1 MSEEVV
7 QLGPGNRLV
16 GILTTP
22 PSGVRDGAL
31 ACLLMNA
38 GMIHRIGPHRLNV
51 KIARALAGCGIATL
65 RLDLSGVGDSPP
77 TVGGRHFRE
86 QAVLD
91 LRDAMDHLE
100 LRLGVRRFVVF
111 GLCSGAANGYRLALE
126 DQRVVGTLMFDGF
139 SYPTFRTHLL
149 RRWRRFRSLS
159 WSSLARKIPQWL
171 ARRLAPGEAEGGE
184 GEGESEMGSPTR
196 EQFEHD
202 MNRLVARG
210 VAIYLVYSGSFLEHY
225 NHASQIRDAF
235 PKAAFLDSVR
245 YDYMPDVDHT
255 VTSLAAQRKVVA
267 AVLEW
272 VQSVAATRAQDQRVL
287 SG

>member
-1 MSEEVV
+1 MREDVV
-7 QLGPGNRLV
+7 QLGPGNRLI

-22 PSGVRDGAL
+22 STGAHADAP

-51 KIARALAGCGIATL
+51 RIARALAGSGIATL
-65 RLDLSGVGDSPP
+65 RLDLSGVGDSAPA
-77 TVGGRHFRE
+77 VAGKHFRE

-91 LRDAMDHLE
+91 LKAAMDHLE
-100 LRLGVRRFVVF
+100 QRLGVRRFVVF
-111 GLCSGAANGYRLALE
+111 GLCSGAANGYRLALD

-149 RRWRRFRSLS
+149 RRWRRFRALS
-159 WSSLARKIPQWL
+159 WRSLARKIPQWL
-171 ARRLAPGEAEGGE
+171 ARKLTPTEAESDGSE
-184 GEGESEMGSPTR
+184 GEMGDPTR
-196 EQFEHD
+196 EQFEED

-235 PKAAFLDSVR
+235 PKAAFLDKVR

-255 VTSLAAQRKVVA
+255 VTSLAAQDKVVG

-272 VQSVAATRAQDQRVL
+272 VQSVAATRVEEHRVL